1 VAAVKRD
8 FLPLKARFLDQG
20 IPVVV
25 GEFGCP
31 TVNKDPQS
39 IVKYLSTV
47 CETAYSLGCVPM
59 LWDAGNLYDRKNLRF
74 RNPQVGD
81 AIRHIAEPVRAKERR

>member
-8 FLPLKARFLDQG
+8 MLPLKARFLDKG

-31 TVNKDPQS
+31 TVNKDPAS
-39 IVKYLSTV
+39 IVKYLTTV

-59 LWDAGNLYDRKNLRF
+59 LWDTGNIYDRQTRRFKN
-74 RNPQVGD
+74 PEIG
-81 AIRHIAEPVRAKERR
+81 KELTRISRLPRP